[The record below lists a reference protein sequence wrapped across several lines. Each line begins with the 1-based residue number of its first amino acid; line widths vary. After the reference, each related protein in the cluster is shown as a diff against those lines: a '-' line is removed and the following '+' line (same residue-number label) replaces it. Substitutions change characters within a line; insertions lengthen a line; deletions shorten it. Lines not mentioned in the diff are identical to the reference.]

1 MKLAQLVLGSL
12 LLFYVH
18 LGGVVYVRTIGEERY
33 NYWECII

>member
-18 LGGVVYVRTIGEERY
+18 LGGVVYVRTISEGRY
-33 NYWECII
+33 DYLECII